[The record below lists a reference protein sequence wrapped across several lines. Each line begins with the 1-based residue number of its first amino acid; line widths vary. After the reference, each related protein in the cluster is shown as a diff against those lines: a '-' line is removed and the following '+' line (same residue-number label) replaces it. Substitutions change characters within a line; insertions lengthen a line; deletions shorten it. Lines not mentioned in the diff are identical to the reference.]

1 MVKGR
6 LVKLQ
11 LWDTA
16 GQEPALLALV
26 PRAQKCS
33 LRAARQQPW
42 KFRQFVTSDRS
53 ASP

>member
-16 GQEPALLALV
+16 GQDGPSKTVGL
-26 PRAQKCS
+26 
-33 LRAARQQPW
+33 
-42 KFRQFVTSDRS
+42 FVDGNGMGNGRIFLGILES
-53 ASP
+53 